1 MTLIGLKVV
10 FSIAVFAMGAFGVL
24 FPSALRRAASGDR
37 FMAWGDTFAGGVLG
51 GAGLVHLLS
60 GGALILTP
68 YARFP
73 ALTALVP

>member
-1 MTLIGLKVV
+1 MSLIGLKLV
-10 FSIAVFAMGAFGVL
+10 FSITVFAMGAFGVM

-73 ALTALVP
+73 ALPALVP